1 MAGKFLVNNT
11 PGGSYLFGEDAL
23 NNLVN
28 YIRDAHGDGVSVS
41 ATFGQNRTI
50 ESDDASDIFSDAL
63 SRSTE
68 MTSFKIT
75 AFSEAG
81 STYLEILNK
90 NHLPI
95 ICNITGDRGW
105 VLPLEERISHEIS
118 ASSRWWGIFRD
129 NTPIKS
135 TLSFIY
141 FVMSLIA
148 FGLLVIAVTLE
159 MPNAVR
165 WILAVCVL
173 LLLSVIIKSAMNWLF
188 PVVQFSIGVGER
200 KASARMTTFNIVS
213 VAVLL
218 AIVVGLVTGWIGK
231 QLGIA

>member
-11 PGGSYLFGEDAL
+11 PGGSYVFGEDAL

-28 YIRDAHGDGVSVS
+28 CIRDAHGGKVTVS

-50 ESDDASDIFSDAL
+50 ESADASDIFSDAL

-68 MTSFKIT
+68 MSSFKIT
-75 AFSEAG
+75 AFGENS
-81 STYLEILNK
+81 STYLEILNYRR
-90 NHLPI
+90 PI
-95 ICNITGDRGW
+95 TCNITGDREW
-105 VLPLEERISHEIS
+105 VLPLEERISHELH
-118 ASSRWWGIFRD
+118 AGRRWWGIFRD

-141 FVMSLIA
+141 FVISLITFA
-148 FGLLVIAVTLE
+148 LVFTAATLGWT
-159 MPNAVR
+159 NAVK
-165 WILAVCVL
+165 WGLGVCVL
-173 LLLSVIIKSAMNWLF
+173 LLLSVVIKSAVNWLF

-200 KASARMTTFNIVS
+200 MASARMTTFNTVT
-213 VAVLL
+213 VTVLL